1 MLTNKL
7 FTIKLIFFD
16 QLYLKKNNNNN
27 IYKHIY
33 RYNIITLY
41 YIYNINIRS
50 SYFNYF
56 YWFIIIHHKID
67 KQIYDV
73 II

>member
-27 IYKHIY
+27 IHKHIY

-56 YWFIIIHHKID
+56 Y
-67 KQIYDV
+67 
-73 II
+73 